1 MLRRFHMLLVGGVL
15 LLSAS
20 GTEAETRVALVIGNS
35 AYKSVPSLRN
45 PVNDARAM
53 DEALSAV
60 GFRVARLENATKA
73 QIEAGLNE
81 LSRQLSPQAISLIYY
96 AGHGIQMNGHNY
108 LLPVDVKIGTAMTVP
123 VEGVNVDDLMK
134 QVMQTRARMNIIILD
149 ACRDNPFVPANGPS
163 TSLFR
168 DISGG
173 LALIDAP
180 ADTLIAFSTAPGKVA
195 ADGSGEN
202 GLYTL
207 ELVRAINTP
216 RASIETVFKKT
227 RIAVVAKSAGTQ
239 IPWESSSL
247 TADFSFHP

>member
-1 MLRRFHMLLVGGVL
+1 MRKL
-15 LLSAS
+15 
-20 GTEAETRVALVIGNS
+20 ETRVALVIGNS
-35 AYKSVPSLRN
+35 AYQSIPILRN

-53 DEALSAV
+53 DDALSAV
-60 GFRVARLENATKA
+60 GFRVIRLENATKA

-81 LSRQLSPQAISLIYY
+81 LSRRLIPQAISLVYY
-96 AGHGIQMNGHNY
+96 AGHGIQMNGRNY

-123 VEGVNVDDLMK
+123 AEGVNVDDLMS
-134 QVMQTRARMNIIILD
+134 QVMRSRARMNIIILD
-149 ACRDNPFVPANGPS
+149 ACRDNPFVLGNGSS

-195 ADGSGEN
+195 ADGGGEN
-202 GLYTL
+202 GLYTS
-207 ELVRAINTP
+207 ELIRAINTSG
-216 RASIETVFKKT
+216 ASLETVFKKT
-227 RIAVVAKSAGTQ
+227 RMAVVAKSGGTQ

-247 TADFSFHP
+247 TTDFSFR

>member
-1 MLRRFHMLLVGGVL
+1 MLLMGVL
-15 LLSAS
+15 LVSAPGILSAQS
-20 GTEAETRVALVIGNS
+20 AKAQTRVALVIGNS
-35 AYKSVPSLRN
+35 AYQSVPSLRN
-45 PVNDARAM
+45 PIKDARAM

-60 GFRVARLENATKA
+60 GFRVIRLENATKA
-73 QIEAGLNE
+73 QIEAGVSE
-81 LSRQLSPQAISLIYY
+81 LSRQLIPQAISLIYY

-123 VEGVNVDDLMK
+123 VEGVNVDDVMK

-149 ACRDNPFVPANGPS
+149 ACRDNPFVAANGSS

-180 ADTLIAFSTAPGKVA
+180 AGTLIAFSTAPGRVA

-202 GLYTL
+202 GLYTS
-207 ELVRAINTP
+207 ELIRAINIP
-216 RASIETVFKKT
+216 RASVETVFKKT
-227 RIAVVAKSAGTQ
+227 RMAVIAKSGGTQ